1 MSVYPV
7 LVRNQGHDY
16 HDYTLLVADDVR
28 VTLSQ
33 QQLVSLW
40 KQIEA
45 DQKPLS
51 DEDVAKLKADLAQ
64 IRADRLTSLIN
75 DRSRHDA
82 TAVQIS
88 PHSRLWGR

>member
-1 MSVYPV
+1 MKNLMKRYQRGKSLTDKSFKAYPV

-40 KQIEA
+40 KQIEL

-51 DEDVAKLKADLAQ
+51 DADIAKLKADLAQ
-64 IRADRLTSLIN
+64 IRADGLT
-75 DRSRHDA
+75 
-82 TAVQIS
+82 
-88 PHSRLWGR
+88 